1 MRVIVSA
8 SGIVDG
14 ELLLRG
20 LNGALVRNATAW
32 ILDIKATEPETPGA
46 NIADGPLPIRACVSD
61 NGGYKGELIVWI
73 TAGRISGLEFAWASD
88 EPPTRWPQPH
98 EMKIEAHGAPPPT
111 NP

>member
-1 MRVIVSA
+1 MADRRRNSADAHDWRPIAPDESASLRVIVSA

-46 NIADGPLPIRACVSD
+46 NIR
-61 NGGYKGELIVWI
+61 
-73 TAGRISGLEFAWASD
+73 
-88 EPPTRWPQPH
+88 
-98 EMKIEAHGAPPPT
+98 
-111 NP
+111 